1 MALPTPS
8 ILASASVAEENE
20 VVLGG
25 YRFRL
30 GTPPRRMLTSIQA
43 PRFTIGD
50 TQRGAD
56 QRSSILT
63 WNDWRGGIGVQRGLD
78 STTADRSWWSD
89 MQTRFK
95 EHLVLPRKPVQTVA
109 VDATSSEVTII
120 DDLANEVYAVKGA
133 IVYKYNNS
141 SPSWGSA
148 LDTLPANA
156 ISSLSDRIGA
166 VVYLVIFHGGGY
178 TYTTDGS
185 TFTDKTTNGSYGVV
199 WRNQLWM
206 IDSTGQLRSNYD
218 ITSDSAW
225 EVDAQLPV
233 PDDAVTGL
241 FISRDA
247 FGEFIIYAATK
258 RGIFAH
264 DADSKI
270 WHPTEPRFPRH
281 TKGALGSNDWS
292 EAIYVPVGLA
302 IYKRVIGSGGATS
315 TVMGPDRDHGI
326 PSDYRGAITSS
337 AASHNELL
345 IGTSVKATSEII
357 LSGGAISGGHGSMAF
372 FDKSDI
378 TGDGYASIMGWN
390 DSSWE
395 VKWTGGDF
403 ATNVTAMLVT
413 DAYSASNADVY
424 RLWWGYGAAV
434 YYMDIEADIVNPDE
448 VTDQVYHT
456 YGSHITPFFDG
467 GDVTHEKLAI
477 DCTFVTKNLSS
488 GVRQIAVYYAVD
500 FSDTWVLW
508 TTLTTNGKQTVSF
521 DDSSANPNGLVFSE
535 IAFKFSFTGAT
546 DAIVSPDLPMVE
558 LRWREK
564 LNPKYGWQLNID
576 HTEEYGGLPPDEQR
590 EAIQSCVASQ
600 NLLQFTYKYADA
612 DQTYWVDATNL
623 TSMEATG
630 LDNAGQTTVSVVET

>member
-8 ILASASVAEENE
+8 ILTDASVVSEDECS
-20 VVLGG
+20 LGG
-25 YRFRL
+25 FRFRL
-30 GTPPRRMLTSIQA
+30 ATPPRRMLTSIQA

-63 WNDWRGGIGVQRGLD
+63 LNDWRGGIGVQRGLD

-109 VDATSSEVTII
+109 VDATAATITSI
-120 DDLANEVYAVKGA
+120 DDLANAVYVTKGA
-133 IVYKYNNS
+133 IVYKYNNA
-141 SPSWGSA
+141 SPGWGSA
-148 LDTLPANA
+148 LDTLPDNVV
-156 ISSLSDRIGA
+156 SSLSDRIGST
-166 VVYLVIFHGGGY
+166 VYLVYFHTGGY

-185 TFTDKTTNGSYGVV
+185 SFTDKTTNGSYGVV

-206 IDSTGQLRSNYD
+206 IDNTGQLKSNYD
-218 ITSDSAW
+218 ITDNDAW
-225 EVDAQLPV
+225 ETDAQLPV
-233 PDDAVTGL
+233 PDGATTGL

-247 FGEFIIYAATK
+247 SGEFIIYAATN

-264 DADSKI
+264 DADAKL

-292 EAIYVPVGLA
+292 EAIYVPVGLSV
-302 IYKRVIGSGGATS
+302 YKRIIGSGGATS

-326 PSDYRGAITSS
+326 PSEYRGAITTST
-337 AASHNELL
+337 ASHNELL
-345 IGTSVKATSEII
+345 IGTSPRASDEIVI
-357 LSGGAISGGHGSMAF
+357 SGGAISSGQGSMAF
-372 FDKSDI
+372 FDTSDI
-378 TGDGYASIMGWN
+378 TGDGYAVIMGWN
-390 DSSWE
+390 DNSWE
-395 VKWTGGDF
+395 VKWVAGDF
-403 ATNVTAMLVT
+403 GQDVTALFVT
-413 DAYSASNADVY
+413 DAYSAGNIDVY
-424 RLWWGYGAAV
+424 RLWWGFGASV

-448 VTDQVYHT
+448 ITDQVYHT
-456 YGSHITPFFDG
+456 AGTHITPNFDG

-477 DCTFVTKNLSS
+477 DATFITKNLSS
-488 GVRQIAVYYAVD
+488 GTRQIAVYYD
-500 FSDTWVLW
+500 INFENDWTLW
-508 TTLTTNGKQTVSF
+508 TTLTSDGKQTVTF
-521 DDSSANPNGLVFSE
+521 DDSSSNPVGLTFSE
-535 IAFKFSFTGAT
+535 IQFKFVFSGAFNAT
-546 DAIVSPDLPMVE
+546 TSPDMPMME

-564 LNPKYGWQLNID
+564 LNPKYGWQLTID
-576 HTEEYGGLPPDEQR
+576 HTEEYGGLTPDEQR
-590 EAIQSCVASQ
+590 EAIQGCVAHQ
-600 NLLQFTYKYADA
+600 YLLQFTYKYEDS